1 MREITENVS
10 EFLDSHLHP
19 IMRSGLLF
27 IKDSGNFISKIKW
40 LGSVTENVILVT
52 SDVVKLYTSI
62 PHDMVFKEL
71 QRALDKRGQKNFQQE
86 IF

>member
-1 MREITENVS
+1 
-10 EFLDSHLHP
+10 
-19 IMRSGLLF
+19 MRSGLLF

-71 QRALDKRGQKNFQQE
+71 QHALDKRGQKNFQQE

>member
-1 MREITENVS
+1 MT
-10 EFLDSHLHP
+10 
-19 IMRSGLLF
+19 SGLIFL
-27 IKDSGNFISKIKW
+27 KDSGNFISKIKW
-40 LGSVTENVILVT
+40 LGSVTENAILVT

-71 QRALDKRGQKNFQQE
+71 QHALDKRGQKSFQQE